1 MARITRVRRIEW
13 RRRVMV
19 TCLLLVPSLSELS
32 VQKEETKMAD
42 VEDEI
47 DNDLPDEVIS
57 SLEAFYRSMNTV
69 EETLEPIMSMS
80 SEDVH
85 EKLNV
90 LDRAKLDL
98 MTVYAMNSM
107 FWIYLI
113 TQGINAKEHGIK
125 HELDRVKNYMGKIKE
140 ISDKKKASMKIDK
153 EAAKRFVRS
162 ALWKKSDKKEETD
175 QEIKNT
181 EVVEPEKKLSKKEK
195 RKKEMPSQ
203 KRKKHKAD

>member
-1 MARITRVRRIEW
+1 
-13 RRRVMV
+13 
-19 TCLLLVPSLSELS
+19 
-32 VQKEETKMAD
+32 MAD

-175 QEIKNT
+175 QEIKTT